1 MSDTGEPR
9 TAAVVAGEVLARP
22 SWDDRTRRLAS
33 VEADY
38 TADLAEMF
46 LRAARDGMRRD
57 PADAAGHA
65 RLART
70 VATALDAPA
79 LRIGSL
85 RTLGQALLLQGQFER
100 ALESLDTATDLARAA
115 GDERQVAELDM
126 IRLHPLV
133 HLERYAEVR
142 LGAKR
147 ARAFFEREDDQPGR
161 IRVHMALADL
171 AFRRDRA
178 REALREYARVDRL
191 LTDETPDRFRAVLAA
206 NRANALEARNR
217 FRAASRH
224 FELARRLFAEAGA
237 EHSVAQVEYN
247 AAYADMLR
255 GRYEDALRGY
265 ARTEESFTRLQDERH
280 LGLIELERAEI
291 HVRLNLPEEA
301 EALAARA
308 EQRFGALGMEKECA
322 QAAQLAG
329 RAAELDGRGDDAEA
343 ALTRADDRFA
353 ALGLAERQLAC
364 RVQRAGLA
372 LRDGRLDDARRM
384 AEEAG
389 AMLNGDINPLSAAS
403 VDLLRA
409 RLDLH
414 DGSATEALRR
424 AEAVRTRCRRIH
436 APWLQI
442 EIHRLTGQV
451 FAARAQ
457 LDEAI
462 IAYRHAIDE
471 LEHYRGGVPPDE
483 YMTAFLAGRHALY
496 TETVQL
502 LLRAGYREMA
512 FEFTERAKSRALV
525 DLLSDRGQDG
535 DAEAD
540 EPASLTEGRLRHLR
554 ERLNAIYHRI
564 FRHDT
569 GSEQRSARAVRRA
582 RNEAWTLEREMAQ
595 ILREARLHI
604 GEPATLDTVAAPDL
618 ESVRRDLEPNA
629 ALVEYLV
636 ADGEIVTFVLTK
648 TELHVVRREFAAA
661 ELRRLLERFRFHLAR
676 FDRQNVVA
684 EDLILQATRANL
696 SKLTRV
702 LIEPIVGH
710 LNVSRLVIVPHG
722 LLHGL
727 PFHALPLGDGW
738 LADRYEIVYAP
749 SAAVYGFCRGKAV
762 HATGPACVFGLPDEV
777 APQIEQEV
785 RDVARV
791 LATDRLHV
799 GDDATLAQLRQ
810 DVREARLLH
819 IATHGMFRRER
830 PMLSSIRLA
839 DTWLNLYDIYR
850 LRLDCELV
858 VLSTCESGIA
868 DVTDGDEILG
878 LTRGFLYAGARALLA
893 SQWRV
898 NDATTAEFMQLFYSH
913 LQDGA
918 DAAAAL
924 RRTMAEIRA
933 QRPHP
938 YYWAPFFLTGRP
950 LDPAM
955 RRHTASSAIRKTKR
969 VVQKT

>member
-1 MSDTGEPR
+1 VSDKGEPR
-9 TAAVVAGEVLARP
+9 SAAVVAGEVLARP
-22 SWDDRTRRLAS
+22 TWEERAHGLAS
-33 VEADY
+33 LTGDF
-38 TADLAEMF
+38 TPDLARMF
-46 LRAARDGMRRD
+46 LRAARDGIRD
-57 PADAAGHA
+57 DPGDAAGHA

-70 VATALDAPA
+70 VATTLEDTP
-79 LRIGSL
+79 LRIESL
-85 RTLGQALLLQGQFER
+85 RTLGQALVLRGAFGP
-100 ALESLDTATDLARAA
+100 ALEALDTAADLARGAD
-115 GDERQVAELDM
+115 DERQAAELEM

-142 LGAKR
+142 LGARR
-147 ARAFFEREDDQPGR
+147 ALAFFTREDDRSGR

-206 NRANALEARNR
+206 NRANALQARNR
-217 FRAASRH
+217 FRAAARQ
-224 FELARRLFAEAGA
+224 FALARRLFEEAGA
-237 EHSVAQVEYN
+237 AHSLAQVEYN
-247 AAYADMLR
+247 AASADMAR
-255 GRYEDALRGY
+255 GSYESALRGY
-265 ARTEESFTRLQDERH
+265 TRTEESFARLQDERH

-308 EQRFGALGMEKECA
+308 ERRLGSLGMEKECA

-329 RAAELDGRGDDAEA
+329 RAAELDGRADDAEA
-343 ALTRADDRFA
+343 ALARAEDRFA
-353 ALGLAERQLAC
+353 ALGLAERRVAC
-364 RVQRAGLA
+364 LVQRAGLA
-372 LRDGRLDDARRM
+372 LRGERLDDARRL
-384 AEEAG
+384 AGEA
-389 AMLNGDINPLSAAS
+389 AALLEGDLNPLSAAS
-403 VDLLRA
+403 VELLRA
-409 RLDLH
+409 RLDLR
-414 DGSATEALRR
+414 DGRATEALHR
-424 AEAVRTRCRRIH
+424 ADAVRMLCRRIH

-442 EIHRLTGQV
+442 EIHRLTGQI
-451 FAARAQ
+451 FRARGQ
-457 LDEAI
+457 VDEAI
-462 IAYRHAIDE
+462 VAYRHAIDA

-483 YMTAFLAGRHALY
+483 YMTAFLAGRSELY

-502 LLRAGYREMA
+502 LLRAGYHETA

-525 DLLSDRGQDG
+525 DLLAGRWQDP
-535 DAEAD
+535 EAAAG
-540 EPASLTEGRLRHLR
+540 PASLTEGRIRHLR
-554 ERLNAIYHRI
+554 EQLNAIYQRL
-564 FRHDT
+564 FRHEN
-569 GSEQRSARAVRRA
+569 GAEKRSARAVRRA
-582 RNEAWTLEREMAQ
+582 RQQAWTLERRMAKL
-595 ILREARLHI
+595 LREARLGL
-604 GEPATLDTVAAPDL
+604 GESASLDTVAAPDL
-618 ESVRRDLEPNA
+618 DSVRRDLEPDA

-636 ADGEIVTFVLTK
+636 TGDEIVTFVVTQ

-661 ELRRLLERFRFHLAR
+661 ELRRLLERFRFHLAK

-696 SKLTRV
+696 GKLARV
-702 LIEPIVGH
+702 LIEPIARH
-710 LNVSRLVIVPHG
+710 LTVSRLVVVPHG
-722 LLHGL
+722 LLYGL

-738 LADRYEIVYAP
+738 LADRYDVVYAP
-749 SAAVYGFCRGKAV
+749 SAAVYGLCRGKAV
-762 HATGPACVFGLPDEV
+762 RTTGPACIFGLPDEA
-777 APQIEQEV
+777 APLIEREV
-785 RDVARV
+785 RDVAHV

-799 GDDATLAQLRQ
+799 GETATLAQLRE

-819 IATHGMFRRER
+819 IATHGMFRREQ

-839 DTWLNLYDIYR
+839 DTWLNLYDIYG
-850 LRLDCELV
+850 LELDCELV

-868 DVTDGDEILG
+868 DVSEGDEILG

-898 NDATTAEFMQLFYSH
+898 NDATTAEFMQLFYRH
-913 LQDGA
+913 HQDGA

-950 LDPAM
+950 LDPAV
-955 RRHTASSAIRKTKR
+955 RRAPPSTVVRKTKG
-969 VVQKT
+969 VVQKV